1 MKTYTLK
8 VYASNSL
15 AQKLKK
21 IAALRGKSVSETAA
35 EMIDIGLNLPESST
49 TEGSTVGSVSFG
61 EHPSA
66 SGLSPEIVRYQVQN
80 LAKIENL
87 LRQISR
93 LLSPGNAKEHIER
106 VRVAEGKAKRILKK
120 LKMDAIEDV
129 DRIEMEVLTEE
140 EMFKDLDLDTNKD
153 HIN

>member
-35 EMIDIGLNLPESST
+35 EMIDIGLNLPDSST
-49 TEGSTVGSVSFG
+49 TEAPTIGSVSFG

-66 SGLSPEIVRYQVQN
+66 SGLSPEIVRFLVETVAANYALQ
-80 LAKIENL
+80 KKF
-87 LRQISR
+87 SR
-93 LLSPGNAKEHIER
+93 LHWPDNFKEHQER
-106 VRVAEGKAKRILKK
+106 VRVAEGEALEDIKSLGLDHILNPVKAAAVAKAEAILKD
-120 LKMDAIEDV
+120 LCFDAIEGH
-129 DRIEMEVLTEE
+129 
-140 EMFKDLDLDTNKD
+140 TN
-153 HIN
+153 